1 MNLLLF
7 FLTFSNYTHFYR
19 IGLRGTKN
27 IGKKVKIEEAQLY
40 RCSIGF
46 KVNVDDETAIAD
58 YLIKH
63 FLPLPPIEESTP
75 TQTPTGTK
83 KRTSATRRRSPGGDK
98 ATTDDDVD
106 TVINFHGALVFDTES
121 QPYRCSIGFK
131 VNVDD
136 ETAIADYLIK
146 HFLPLQ
152 PIEEST
158 PTQTPTGTKKRT
170 SATRR
175 RCPVG
180 DKATTDDDV
189 DTVINFSG
197 ALVIDTES
205 AMVAVDESEGAEK
218 A

>member
-1 MNLLLF
+1 MQKREETELVEKMGEMTIAPFTIPAGGPFDTTFCVSIPVQNELNQRVLVRRNLNTVIIEFIIF

-19 IGLRGTKN
+19 IGLPGTKN
-27 IGKKVKIEEAQLY
+27 IGKKVKIEEAQPHK
-40 RCSIGF
+40 CSIGF
-46 KVNVDDETAIAD
+46 NVNVDVETAIAD

-83 KRTSATRRRSPGGDK
+83 KRTSATRRRCPG
-98 ATTDDDVD
+98 
-106 TVINFHGALVFDTES
+106 
-121 QPYRCSIGFK
+121 
-131 VNVDD
+131 
-136 ETAIADYLIK
+136 
-146 HFLPLQ
+146 
-152 PIEEST
+152 
-158 PTQTPTGTKKRT
+158 
-170 SATRR
+170 
-175 RCPVG
+175 G

-205 AMVAVDESEGAEK
+205 AMVAADETKGAEK